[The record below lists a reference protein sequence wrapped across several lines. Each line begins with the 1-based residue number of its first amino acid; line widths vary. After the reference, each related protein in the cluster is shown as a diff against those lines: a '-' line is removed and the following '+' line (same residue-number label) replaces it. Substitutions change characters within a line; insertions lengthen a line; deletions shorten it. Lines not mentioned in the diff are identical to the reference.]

1 MSGFVHV
8 YTGNGKGKTTAALGL
23 ALRAAG
29 AGWKVF
35 IARFGS
41 AIASSELVA
50 LNRFADLITVRH
62 YGPRRKAAPES
73 KPADAGSIE
82 EGLLECKD
90 VLASGEHALVILD
103 EVNVGPM
110 LRFFP
115 VAEILGL
122 IDSRAEPV
130 ELVIT
135 GRYAHHSVINRA
147 DLVTEMREVKHYY
160 QRGITARTGIEQ

>member
-8 YTGNGKGKTTAALGL
+8 YTGNGKGKTTAALGM

-41 AIASSELVA
+41 AITSSELTA
-50 LNRFADLITVRH
+50 LDRFADLITVKCYVPGRN
-62 YGPRRKAAPES
+62 ATEES
-73 KPADAGSIE
+73 ATATSISIE
-82 EGLLECKD
+82 QGLIECKD
-90 VLASGEHALVILD
+90 VLASGEHSLVILD

-122 IDSRAEPV
+122 IDSRADSV

-160 QRGITARTGIEQ
+160 HRGISARTGIEQ

>member
-8 YTGNGKGKTTAALGL
+8 YTGNGKGKTTAALGM

-41 AIASSELVA
+41 AIASSELTA
-50 LNRFADLITVRH
+50 LERFADLITVKH
-62 YGPRRKAAPES
+62 YGPGKKAEAES
-73 KPADAGSIE
+73 TVAAGSIE
-82 EGLLECKD
+82 QGLIECKD
-90 VLASGEHALVILD
+90 VLASGEHSLVILD
-103 EVNVGPM
+103 EANVGPM
-110 LRFFP
+110 LQFFP

-135 GRYAHHSVINRA
+135 GRYAHSSVINRA

-160 QRGITARTGIEQ
+160 NRGISARTGIEQ

>member
-8 YTGNGKGKTTAALGL
+8 YTGDGKGKTTAALGL

-41 AIASSELVA
+41 AIASSELSA
-50 LNRFADLITVRH
+50 LARFADLITVRH
-62 YGPRRKAAPES
+62 YGPGKKTARESRAAG
-73 KPADAGSIE
+73 AGTIE

-90 VLASGEHALVILD
+90 ALSSGEHSLVILD
-103 EVNVGPM
+103 EANVGPT

-160 QRGITARTGIEQ
+160 HRGVSARTGIEQ

>member
-8 YTGNGKGKTTAALGL
+8 YTGNGKGKTTAALGM

-41 AIASSELVA
+41 AVAASELTA
-50 LNRFADLITVRH
+50 LDRFADLITVRH
-62 YGPRRKAAPES
+62 YGPGRKATEES
-73 KPADAGSIE
+73 ATAGSIE
-82 EGLLECKD
+82 QGLIECKN
-90 VLASGEHALVILD
+90 VLASGKHSLVILD

-122 IDSRAEPV
+122 IDSRAGPV

-160 QRGITARTGIEQ
+160 HRGVSARTGIER